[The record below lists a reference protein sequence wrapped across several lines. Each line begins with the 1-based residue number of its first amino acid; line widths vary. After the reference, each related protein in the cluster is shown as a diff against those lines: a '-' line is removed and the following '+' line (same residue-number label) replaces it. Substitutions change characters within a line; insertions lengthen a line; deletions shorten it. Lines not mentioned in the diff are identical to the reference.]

1 MYHQRTTESVPTGA
15 VKFQKRV
22 NRLFS
27 LQIFTMCLLCQE
39 VSVQR
44 QKRHGCCLK
53 EPPCPS
59 QPGDH
64 PLQGPSTVPVL
75 RQSRSTSSGSRVS
88 GSLMSMACKPWKA
101 RQALLAAD
109 PVGKF

>member
-1 MYHQRTTESVPTGA
+1 MYHKRTTESVPTGA

-44 QKRHGCCLK
+44 QKKDTVAALRNYLPESTQG
-53 EPPCPS
+53 PPT
-59 QPGDH
+59 PG
-64 PLQGPSTVPVL
+64 PLQQHLCQDRAEALPHGPGSVGPSHP
-75 RQSRSTSSGSRVS
+75 
-88 GSLMSMACKPWKA
+88 
-101 RQALLAAD
+101 
-109 PVGKF
+109 